1 MSIVKTSLS
10 LAAIG
15 ALGISLLLSGCSSG
29 STSEPITSGSTS
41 EPMTGSASDTDRVPF
56 ATTDCAVGGTIPS
69 YSAPMEGQEL
79 GGVVVQLDPAGV
91 PTVTVAATATSATE
105 LGSLDLVTGEG
116 APVELGATV
125 EVNYCGIGLSSR
137 IMFDSSWARGAPASF
152 PLDPGGL
159 IQGWIDGLP
168 GMKVGGERLLLIP
181 GPLGYGATPPQG
193 SGIEPDETL
202 IFIVQ
207 VTAVS

>member
-1 MSIVKTSLS
+1 MHINKTSLS
-10 LAAIG
+10 LAAAG
-15 ALGISLLLSGCSSG
+15 ALGISLLLSGCSSS
-29 STSEPITSGSTS
+29 STTEAITS
-41 EPMTGSASDTDRVPF
+41 SAPATDAASAPY
-56 ATTDCAVGGTIPS
+56 ATTDCASAQPPVPAQ
-69 YSAPMEGQEL
+69 SAPMEGQEI

-91 PTVTVAATATSATE
+91 PTVTVSATAAAATE

-116 APVELGATV
+116 APVELGANV

-137 IMFDSSWARGAPASF
+137 TMFDSSWARGAPASF
-152 PLDPGGL
+152 PLNPGGL

-181 GPLGYGATPPQG
+181 GSLGYGATPPQG

>member
-1 MSIVKTSLS
+1 MHINKTSLS
-10 LAAIG
+10 LAAVG
-15 ALGISLLLSGCSSG
+15 ALGISLLLSGCSSS
-29 STSEPITSGSTS
+29 STTEAITS
-41 EPMTGSASDTDRVPF
+41 SAPATDAASAPY
-56 ATTDCAVGGTIPS
+56 ATTDCASAQPPVPAQ
-69 YSAPMEGQEL
+69 SAPMEGQEI

-91 PTVTVAATATSATE
+91 PTVTVSATAAAATE

-116 APVELGATV
+116 APVELGANV

-137 IMFDSSWARGAPASF
+137 TMFDSSWARGAPASF
-152 PLDPGGL
+152 PLNPGGL

-181 GPLGYGATPPQG
+181 GSLGYGATPPQG

>member
-1 MSIVKTSLS
+1 MHINKTSLS
-10 LAAIG
+10 LAAVG
-15 ALGISLLLSGCSSG
+15 VLGISLLLSGCSSS
-29 STSEPITSGSTS
+29 STTEALTS
-41 EPMTGSASDTDRVPF
+41 SAPATDAASAPY
-56 ATTDCAVGGTIPS
+56 ATTDCASAQPPVPAQ
-69 YSAPMEGQEL
+69 SAPMEGQEI

-91 PTVTVAATATSATE
+91 PTVTVSATAAAATE

-116 APVELGATV
+116 APVELGANV

-137 IMFDSSWARGAPASF
+137 TMFDSSWARGAPASF
-152 PLDPGGL
+152 PLNPGGL

>member
-1 MSIVKTSLS
+1 MSIIKTSLS

-41 EPMTGSASDTDRVPF
+41 EPMTGSAPDTDRVPF

-91 PTVTVAATATSATE
+91 PTVTVAATATAATE
-105 LGSLDLVTGEG
+105 LGSLDLVTGDG
-116 APVELGATV
+116 APVALGATV

-137 IMFDSSWARGAPASF
+137 TMFDSSWARGAPASF

-181 GPLGYGATPPQG
+181 GALGYGASPPQG

>member
-1 MSIVKTSLS
+1 MRTSRKLFS
-10 LAAIG
+10 LTAVA
-15 ALGISLLLSGCSSG
+15 ALGISLILSGCSSG
-29 STSEPITSGSTS
+29 TSSDPVTS
-41 EPMTGSASDTDRVPF
+41 SAPATDAASAPF
-56 ATTDCAVGGTIPS
+56 ATTDCAVAQPPVPEQ
-69 YSAPMEGQEL
+69 SAPMDGQEL
-79 GGVVVQLDPAGV
+79 DGVVVQLDPAGV
-91 PTVTVAATATSATE
+91 PTVTVAATAAAATE
-105 LGSLDLVTGEG
+105 LGSVDLVVGDG

-137 IMFDSSWARGAPASF
+137 NMFDSSWARGAPAAF
-152 PLDPGGL
+152 PLTPGGL
-159 IQGWIDGLP
+159 IQGWTDGLP

-181 GPLGYGATPPQG
+181 GSLGYGPTPPQG

>member
-1 MSIVKTSLS
+1 MHINKTSLS
-10 LAAIG
+10 LAAVG
-15 ALGISLLLSGCSSG
+15 ALGISLLLSGCSSS
-29 STSEPITSGSTS
+29 STTEAITS
-41 EPMTGSASDTDRVPF
+41 SAPATDAASAPY
-56 ATTDCAVGGTIPS
+56 ATTDCASAQPPVPAQ
-69 YSAPMEGQEL
+69 SAPMEGQEI

-91 PTVTVAATATSATE
+91 PTVTVSATAAAATE

-116 APVELGATV
+116 APVELGANV

-137 IMFDSSWARGAPASF
+137 TMFDSSWARGAPASF
-152 PLDPGGL
+152 PLNPGGL

>member
-1 MSIVKTSLS
+1 MHINKTSLS
-10 LAAIG
+10 LAAAG
-15 ALGISLLLSGCSSG
+15 ALGISLLLSGCSSS
-29 STSEPITSGSTS
+29 STTEAITS
-41 EPMTGSASDTDRVPF
+41 SAPATDAASAPY
-56 ATTDCAVGGTIPS
+56 ATTDCARAQPPGPAQSV
-69 YSAPMEGQEL
+69 PMEGQEI

-91 PTVTVAATATSATE
+91 PTVTVSATAAAATE

-116 APVELGATV
+116 APVELGANV

-137 IMFDSSWARGAPASF
+137 TMFDSSWARGAPASF
-152 PLDPGGL
+152 PLNPGGL

-181 GPLGYGATPPQG
+181 GSLGYGATPPQG

>member
-1 MSIVKTSLS
+1 MHINKTSLS
-10 LAAIG
+10 LAAAG
-15 ALGISLLLSGCSSG
+15 ALGISLLLSGCSSS
-29 STSEPITSGSTS
+29 STTEAITS
-41 EPMTGSASDTDRVPF
+41 SAPATDAASAPY
-56 ATTDCAVGGTIPS
+56 ATTDCA
-69 YSAPMEGQEL
+69 SAQPPVPAQSVPMEGQEI

-91 PTVTVAATATSATE
+91 PTVTVSATAAAATE

-116 APVELGATV
+116 APVELGANV

-137 IMFDSSWARGAPASF
+137 TMFDSSWARGAPASF
-152 PLDPGGL
+152 PLNPGGL

-181 GPLGYGATPPQG
+181 GSLGYGATPPQG